1 MNNINKLINIGF
13 GNVVIASRIV
23 AIVTPNSAPMK
34 RFKEDARQN
43 GKLIDVT
50 HGRRTRS
57 IIITDSGHIML
68 SAVQSETISQRI
80 MSETST
86 TSAL

>member
-1 MNNINKLINIGF
+1 MSSINKLINIGF
-13 GNVVIASRIV
+13 GNVVVAYRIV
-23 AIVTPNSAPMK
+23 AVVNPNSAPMK
-34 RFKEDARQN
+34 RFKEDARQA

-57 IIITDSGHIML
+57 IIITDSDHILL

-80 MSETST
+80 MSES
-86 TSAL
+86 SSVH

>member
-13 GNVVIASRIV
+13 GNIVVGCRIV
-23 AIVTPNSAPMK
+23 AVVSPNSAPMK
-34 RFKEDARQN
+34 RFKEDARQA
-43 GKLIDVT
+43 GKLVDVT

-57 IIITDSGHIML
+57 ITITDSGHIML

-80 MSETST
+80 MSEPS
-86 TSAL
+86 

>member
-13 GNVVIASRIV
+13 GNIVVGCRIV
-23 AIVTPNSAPMK
+23 AVVRPNSAPMK
-34 RFKEDARQN
+34 RFKEDARQA
-43 GKLIDVT
+43 GKLVDVT

-80 MSETST
+80 KSEPSST
-86 TSAL
+86 N

>member
-1 MNNINKLINIGF
+1 MNTINKLVNIGF
-13 GNVVIASRIV
+13 GNVVVATRIV
-23 AIVTPNSAPMK
+23 AVVTPNSAPMK
-34 RFKEDARQN
+34 RFKEDARQA

-80 MSETST
+80 MSEPSST
-86 TSAL
+86 H

>member
-13 GNVVIASRIV
+13 GNVVVGSRIV
-23 AIVTPNSAPMK
+23 AVVTPNSAPMK
-34 RFKEDARQN
+34 RFKEDARQA

-80 MSETST
+80 ISEPP
-86 TSAL
+86 SAN

>member
-1 MNNINKLINIGF
+1 MNNINKLVNIGF
-13 GNVVIASRIV
+13 GNIVVGCRIV
-23 AIVTPNSAPMK
+23 AVVTPNSAPMK
-34 RFKEDARQN
+34 RFKEDARQA

-80 MSETST
+80 MSEPS
-86 TSAL
+86 

>member
-13 GNVVIASRIV
+13 GNVVVGGRIV
-23 AIVTPNSAPMK
+23 AVVTPNSAPMK
-34 RFKEDARQN
+34 RFKEDARQS

-80 MSETST
+80 MSNPS
-86 TSAL
+86 

>member
-13 GNVVIASRIV
+13 GNIVVGCRIV
-23 AIVTPNSAPMK
+23 AVVSPNSAPMK
-34 RFKEDARQN
+34 RFKEDARQA
-43 GKLIDVT
+43 GKLVDVT

-80 MSETST
+80 KSEPSST
-86 TSAL
+86 N

>member
-1 MNNINKLINIGF
+1 MVNIGF
-13 GNVVIASRIV
+13 GNVVVACRIV
-23 AIVTPNSAPMK
+23 AVDTPNSAPMK
-34 RFKEDARQN
+34 RFKEDARQA

-80 MSETST
+80 ISEPS
-86 TSAL
+86 SAQ